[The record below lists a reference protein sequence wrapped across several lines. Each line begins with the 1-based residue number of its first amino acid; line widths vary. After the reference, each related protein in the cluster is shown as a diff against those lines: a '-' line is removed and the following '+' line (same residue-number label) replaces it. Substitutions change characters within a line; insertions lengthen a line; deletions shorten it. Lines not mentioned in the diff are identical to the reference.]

1 MASLEQ
7 QLDNLAHQLEKLK
20 TAIPVDEQA
29 IGITLEKHDPGNG
42 GSYHRLRARKGKRL
56 VNGKRTM
63 SLSAEETAK
72 WQQKI
77 YARNQQ
83 AKVTQCQALI
93 QQAAEIASEITWDF
107 GDITELVKIVS
118 TFTHNQAENIVPNRV
133 ASKRAIAITHVKT
146 KRGSLT
152 HAVAGIMPSSGPW
165 HVSALCGAKPPE
177 RDHYG
182 WEIPG
187 TSELTCGKC
196 YRQLPEHYE
205 RHLPQR

>member
-7 QLDNLAHQLEKLK
+7 QLANLAHQLEKLK

-42 GSYHRLRARKGKRL
+42 GSYHRLRAREGKRL

-83 AKVTQCQALI
+83 AKVTQCQVLI
-93 QQAAEIASEITWDF
+93 QQAAEIASEIT
-107 GDITELVKIVS
+107 
-118 TFTHNQAENIVPNRV
+118 
-133 ASKRAIAITHVKT
+133 
-146 KRGSLT
+146 
-152 HAVAGIMPSSGPW
+152 
-165 HVSALCGAKPPE
+165 
-177 RDHYG
+177 
-182 WEIPG
+182 
-187 TSELTCGKC
+187 
-196 YRQLPEHYE
+196 
-205 RHLPQR
+205 